1 MPASRRAS
9 RPGADMERR
18 QFIGL
23 VGGAAA
29 MSLVRP
35 LAAVAQQAA
44 LPVIGFLHSGSPEA
58 NARRT
63 GAWLEGLREAGFVDG
78 QNVAIEY
85 RWAAGH
91 DDELPAMAADLVRR
105 NVAVIVTPGSTA
117 ASIVAKHAT
126 STIPIVFTSGSD
138 PVELGLVVS
147 LNRPGGNLTGITSI
161 NADISAKR
169 FGVLHQMVPQATHY
183 FGLVNSTSPLA
194 GPVTRQFKAGA
205 ASIGVQIDI
214 LRASTDEEIDA
225 AFAGMPRD
233 GGSVL
238 VSSPDAFLYSRR
250 KRIAALA
257 ASHAVPAIF
266 DVRDYV
272 DAGALVSYGADYL
285 NVMRLAGDYTARVLK
300 GDKPAELPVVQ
311 PEKFEL
317 VINLRAAKALGIV
330 VPPTLL
336 AIADDV
342 VE

>member
-1 MPASRRAS
+1 MR
-9 RPGADMERR
+9 RR
-18 QFIGL
+18 QFLTL

-29 MSLVRP
+29 ISVARPSL
-35 LAAVAQQAA
+35 AVAQPAA

-58 NARRT
+58 SIRRT
-63 GAWLEGLREAGFVDG
+63 DAYLKGLRDAGFVDG
-78 QNVAIEY
+78 KNVAIEY
-85 RWAAGH
+85 RWAQGH
-91 DDELPAMAADLVRR
+91 DDELPAMAADLVQRR
-105 NVAVIVTPGSTA
+105 VAVIVTPGSTA

-138 PVELGLVVS
+138 PVELGLVAS

-169 FGVLHQMVPQATHY
+169 FGVLRQMVPQAAHY
-183 FGLVNSTSPLA
+183 FGLVNPASPLA
-194 GPVTRQFKAGA
+194 GPVTRQLRAGA
-205 ASIGVQIDI
+205 ASLGVQIDI
-214 LRASTDEEIDA
+214 LHASTEDEIDA
-225 AFAGMPRD
+225 AFAGLPRD
-233 GGSVL
+233 PGNVL

-272 DAGALVSYGADYL
+272 DAGALVSYGADYS

-300 GDKPAELPVVQ
+300 GEKPADLPVVQ
-311 PEKFEL
+311 PDKFEL
-317 VINLRAAKALGIV
+317 VINLKAAKALGIV
-330 VPPTLL
+330 VPPVLL
-336 AIADDV
+336 ATADDV

>member
-1 MPASRRAS
+1 MR
-9 RPGADMERR
+9 RR

-29 MSLVRP
+29 VSIVRP
-35 LAAVAQQAA
+35 LRVVAQQAV
-44 LPVIGFLHSGSPEA
+44 LPVIGFLHSGTPEA
-58 NARRT
+58 NLKRT
-63 GAWLEGLREAGFVDG
+63 NAYLRGLHDAGFVDG
-78 QNVAIEY
+78 KNVTIEY
-85 RWAAGH
+85 RWAQGH

-105 NVAVIVTPGSTA
+105 QVTVIVTPGSTA

-138 PVELGLVVS
+138 PVELGLVAS

-161 NADISAKR
+161 NADVSAKR
-169 FGVLHQMVPQATHY
+169 FGVLHQMVPQAAHY
-183 FGLVNSTSPLA
+183 FGLVNPGSPLA
-194 GPVTRQFKAGA
+194 GPVTRQLKAGA

-214 LRASTDEEIDA
+214 LHASNDDEIDA
-225 AFAGMPRD
+225 AFAGLPRD

-238 VSSPDAFLYSRR
+238 VSSPDAFLYGHR
-250 KRIAALA
+250 KQIAALA
-257 ASHAVPAIF
+257 ASHALPAIF

-272 DAGALVSYGADYL
+272 DAGGLVSYGADYS
-285 NVMRLAGDYTARVLK
+285 NVMRLAGDYTARILK
-300 GDKPAELPVVQ
+300 GEKPADLPVVQ

-317 VINLRAAKALGIV
+317 VINLQAAKALGIV
-330 VPPTLL
+330 VPSTLL

>member
-1 MPASRRAS
+1 MR
-9 RPGADMERR
+9 RR

-29 MSLVRP
+29 ISIAQSR
-35 LAAVAQQAA
+35 LAAAQQAA
-44 LPVIGFLHSGSPEA
+44 LPVIGFLHSGSPQA

-63 GAWLEGLREAGFVDG
+63 AAYLKGLRDAGFVEG

-85 RWAAGH
+85 RWAMGR
-91 DDELPAMAADLVRR
+91 DDDLPALAADLVNRK
-105 NVAVIVTPGSTA
+105 VAVIVTPGSTA

-138 PVELGLVVS
+138 PVELGLVAS
-147 LNRPGGNLTGITSI
+147 LNRPGSNLTGITSI

-169 FGVLHQMVPQATHY
+169 FGVLHQMVPQAAHY
-183 FGLVNSTSPLA
+183 FGLVNSASPLA
-194 GPVTRQFKAGA
+194 GPVTRQLKAGA

-214 LRASTDEEIDA
+214 LHARTEAEIDA
-225 AFAGMPRD
+225 AFASIPHD

-238 VSSPDAFLYSRR
+238 VSSPDAFLYSNR
-250 KRIAALA
+250 KRIAGLTATGGI
-257 ASHAVPAIF
+257 PAIF

-272 DAGALVSYGADYL
+272 DAGALVSYGADYS
-285 NVMRLAGDYTARVLK
+285 NVMRLAGDYTARILK
-300 GDKPAELPVVQ
+300 GEKPADLPVIQ

-317 VINLRAAKALGIV
+317 VINLKAAKALGIA
-330 VPPTLL
+330 VPSTLL
-336 AIADDV
+336 ATADEV

>member
-1 MPASRRAS
+1 MR
-9 RPGADMERR
+9 RR
-18 QFIGL
+18 QFITL

-29 MSLVRP
+29 MSIARP
-35 LAAVAQQAA
+35 RPALAQQAA
-44 LPVIGFLHSGSPEA
+44 LPVIGFLHSGSPES

-63 GAWLEGLREAGFVDG
+63 AAYLRGLHDAGFIEG
-78 QNVAIEY
+78 KNVAIEY
-85 RWAAGH
+85 RWAQGH
-91 DDELPAMAADLVRR
+91 DDDLPAMAADLVRR
-105 NVAVIVTPGSTA
+105 QVAVIVTPGSTA

-138 PVELGLVVS
+138 PVELGLVAS

-169 FGVLHQMVPQATHY
+169 FGVLHQMVPQAARY
-183 FGLVNSTSPLA
+183 FGLVNSASPLA
-194 GPVTRQFKAGA
+194 GPVTRQLKAGA

-214 LRASTDEEIDA
+214 LHASTEDEIDA
-225 AFAGMPRD
+225 AFTGLPRD
-233 GGSVL
+233 PGSVL
-238 VSSPDAFLYSRR
+238 VSSPDAFLYGHR
-250 KRIAALA
+250 KRIAALV

-272 DAGALVSYGADYL
+272 DAGALVSYGADYS
-285 NVMRLAGDYTARVLK
+285 NVMRLAGDYTARILK
-300 GDKPAELPVVQ
+300 GEKPADLPVVQ

-317 VINLRAAKALGIV
+317 VINLRAAKALGIT
-330 VPPTLL
+330 VPSTLL

>member
-1 MPASRRAS
+1 MRAS
-9 RPGADMERR
+9 RHASQSGVDMRR
-18 QFIGL
+18 REFITL
-23 VGGAAA
+23 LGGAAA
-29 MSLVRP
+29 VSIARP
-35 LAAVAQQAA
+35 WPAVAQAA
-44 LPVIGFLHSGSPEA
+44 LPVVGFLHSGSPEA

-63 GAWLEGLREAGFVDG
+63 GAYLKGLHDAGFVDG
-78 QNVAIEY
+78 KNVAIEY
-85 RWAAGH
+85 RWAQGH

-105 NVAVIVTPGSTA
+105 QVAVIVTPGSTA

-138 PVELGLVVS
+138 PVELGLVAS

-169 FGVLHQMVPQATHY
+169 FGVLHQMVPQAARY
-183 FGLVNSTSPLA
+183 FGLVNSASPLA
-194 GPVTRQFKAGA
+194 GPVTRQLKAGA
-205 ASIGVQIDI
+205 ATIGVQIDI
-214 LRASTDEEIDA
+214 LHASTEDEIDA
-225 AFAGMPRD
+225 AFAGLPRD

-257 ASHAVPAIF
+257 AAHAVPAIF

-285 NVMRLAGDYTARVLK
+285 NVMRLAGDYTARILK

-317 VINLRAAKALGIV
+317 VINLRAAKALGVV

-336 AIADDV
+336 ATADDV